1 MTVAALIVAAGRG
14 TRAGGRTPKQWRKVA
29 GQAVIEW
36 TIAAFADHPAIT
48 EILLVIRPGDEG
60 RVPSGISHV
69 HGGRTRT
76 ASVRA
81 GLEEL
86 EGRNVSRVLIHDAAR
101 ACVSHRVISSV
112 LDALDE
118 SEGAA
123 PGLAIRDALWMTR
136 TQEDGSGGITGFR
149 DRQELVRAQTPQGFR
164 FKSILAAHRAHVG
177 DAADDVEIAHA
188 AGIDVHVIAGEEDNL
203 KITTPGD
210 FARAERILLR
220 QMDIR
225 LGNGYDVHRFGP
237 GDRIILCGTE
247 IPHDRGLQGHSDA
260 DVGAHA
266 ITDAIYGALAEGD
279 IGSHFPASDP
289 RWKDADSRIFLVHA
303 CDLARDRGYSISNAD
318 CTLICEYPKI
328 GPYTGAMRQVL
339 SRAMNVATDRISI
352 KATTSERLGFTGRGE
367 GIAAMATVTLIRR

>member
-14 TRAGGRTPKQWRKVA
+14 IRAGGRTPKQWRTVA
-29 GQAVIEW
+29 GRTVTGWA
-36 TIAAFADHPAIT
+36 IAAFADHPAIDD
-48 EILLVIRPGDEG
+48 ILLVIRPGDEDE
-60 RVPSGISHV
+60 VPAGISHV
-69 HGGRTRT
+69 HGGKTRT

-81 GLEEL
+81 GLEAL
-86 EGRNVSRVLIHDAAR
+86 KGRNVSRILIHDAAR
-101 ACVSHRVISSV
+101 ACVSRRVISSV
-112 LDALDE
+112 LDALDD

-123 PGLAIRDALWMTR
+123 PGLAISDALWIVR
-136 TQEDGSGGITGFR
+136 SSEDEQGGIAGVR
-149 DRQELVRAQTPQGFR
+149 DRQDLVRAQTPQGFR

-188 AGIDVHVIAGEEDNL
+188 AGIDVRITTGEEENL

-210 FARAERILLR
+210 FARAERILLE

-237 GDRIILCGTE
+237 GDRVVLCGTE

-260 DVGAHA
+260 DAGMHA
-266 ITDAIYGALAEGD
+266 IVDAIYGALAEGD

-289 RWKDADSRIFLVHA
+289 RWKDADSRIFLEHA

-328 GPYTGAMRQVL
+328 GPYTDAMRQAL
-339 SRAMNVATDRISI
+339 SRAMNVPTNRISV

-367 GIAAMATVTLIRR
+367 GIAAMATVALIRR